1 MCVLGSAHMT
11 EAGAVAGM
19 AGGSLGSPCL
29 CTGQTVQLG
38 QERQSL
44 TFADSGPRQGCTYRE
59 M

>member
-1 MCVLGSAHMT
+1 MFVLGSAHMT
-11 EAGAVAGM
+11 EAVAVTVM

-29 CTGQTVQLG
+29 CTGQTVQLR

-44 TFADSGPRQGCTYRE
+44 TFVDSGPRQGCTYRE